1 MSDLPPWVRDVENQA
16 RGNLVL
22 LVEGDSDVVLFRHFL
37 TQHRPGW
44 DVRLHVAPARS
55 KSQVVTGVAVH
66 RPDWIGVIDLDE
78 WSPDK
83 LQEAGAR
90 SPRLRA
96 LPRFCI
102 ESFFCHPTELW
113 AALPQVQRSL
123 INDDPQKLADQI
135 LSALPD
141 WVAHG
146 AMWRVLRQLH
156 QTACL
161 PTQLENEP
169 VTDEA
174 EIRRILQT
182 WHEQLAP
189 DRVIERYHQALDIA
203 KQLSQDEQLTR
214 HVHGKKFY
222 SQVVVPI
229 LNHLFSQQGADDWLQ
244 RFRDEKIQPP
254 QDLRELLDWILSF
267 IS

>member
-1 MSDLPPWVRDVENQA
+1 MSDLPLWIREVESQA

-22 LVEGDSDVVLFRHFL
+22 LVEGDDDVLLFRHFL
-37 TQHRPGW
+37 TQHKPGW
-44 DVRLHVAPARS
+44 DVRLYLASAGS
-55 KSQVVTGVAVH
+55 KSHVISGVAAH
-66 RPDWIGVIDLDE
+66 QPDWIGVVDLDE
-78 WSPDK
+78 WSLED
-83 LQEAGAR
+83 LQEAVAR

-102 ESFFCHPTELW
+102 ESYFCSPMELW
-113 AALPQVQRSL
+113 RALPHVQRSL
-123 INDDPQKLADQI
+123 VNDDPQKLIGPIVA
-135 LSALPD
+135 ALPD

-156 QTACL
+156 RTARL

-169 VTDEA
+169 VTDEV

-182 WHEQLAP
+182 WHDRLAP
-189 DRVIERYHQALDIA
+189 DKVIEQYHQVIDIA

-244 RFRDEKIQPP
+244 RFRDEKMQPP
-254 QDLRELLDWILSF
+254 QDLRDLLDWILSL
-267 IS
+267 IP